1 MSVLRLAFVSLL
13 SILLAAPAMA
23 QKASVALLQVV
34 PTDGLLLDVQSQ
46 GDRQS
51 RALKLLTDSITSSMP
66 GKVNDTGKFDVVA
79 LQDLEAVLG
88 VIEQQEVLAN
98 PSDPRVAQAFQ
109 TAGIEYTVV
118 VRIEQ
123 YDDRETRATIGGSLN
138 IRREVQMAATISVI
152 KNETGVLQ
160 ATLAYRPDA
169 KIQGREMVGGAGDGA
184 NIGNEMV
191 IAYGD
196 EAGEG
201 IAGKLLEYFFP
212 MRVVR
217 LRGDTMSINRG
228 AAAGMTVGARL
239 EIIEASEFEDPDTGE
254 ILFDEFPI
262 GVAEVTRVSPRSSN
276 AKIVEGDAAEIQSIM
291 DADDVQLIL
300 RPLN

>member
-1 MSVLRLAFVSLL
+1 MNALRFALVSAAAL
-13 SILLAAPAMA
+13 LLAAPALA
-23 QKASVALLQVV
+23 QKASIALLQVV

-46 GDRQS
+46 GDRQA
-51 RALKLLTDSITSSMP
+51 RALLLLTDSITSSMP

-109 TAGIEYTVV
+109 TAGIEYTIV
-118 VRIEQ
+118 VRVEQ
-123 YDDRETRATIGGSLN
+123 YDDRETSATIGGALN
-138 IRREVQMAATISVI
+138 IRRELQMAATISVI
-152 KNETGVLQ
+152 KAETGVLQ
-160 ATLAYRPDA
+160 ATLSYRPQP

-184 NIGNEMV
+184 GVGNEMV

-212 MRVVR
+212 MRAVR
-217 LRGDTMSINRG
+217 VRGDVLTINRG
-228 AAAGMTVGARL
+228 AAAGVTVGQRL

-254 ILFDEFPI
+254 ILLDEFPI
-262 GVAEVTRVSPRSSN
+262 GVAEVTRTAPQSSN
-276 AKIVEGDAAEIQSIM
+276 ARIVEGDPAEIERIM
-291 DADDVQLIL
+291 SGDDVRLIL
-300 RPLN
+300 RPMN